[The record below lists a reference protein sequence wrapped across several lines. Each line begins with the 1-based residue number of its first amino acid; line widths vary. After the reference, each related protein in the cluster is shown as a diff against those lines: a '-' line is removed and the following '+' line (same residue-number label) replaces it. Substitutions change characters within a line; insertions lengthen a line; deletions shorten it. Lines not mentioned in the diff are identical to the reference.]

1 MGFLQKMFDKSAKAV
16 NDAHDSYG
24 DDPVMNHPVAAT
36 TITLM
41 GFKCEAA
48 VLAAKLTGRRIDTSK
63 AGFGGY
69 LF

>member
-1 MGFLQKMFDKSAKAV
+1 MGFLQKMFDRSAKAV
-16 NDAHDSYG
+16 NAAHDSYG

-36 TITLM
+36 AITFS

-48 VLAAKLTGRRIDTSK
+48 VLAAKLTGRKIDTSK
-63 AGFGGY
+63 AGFSGY